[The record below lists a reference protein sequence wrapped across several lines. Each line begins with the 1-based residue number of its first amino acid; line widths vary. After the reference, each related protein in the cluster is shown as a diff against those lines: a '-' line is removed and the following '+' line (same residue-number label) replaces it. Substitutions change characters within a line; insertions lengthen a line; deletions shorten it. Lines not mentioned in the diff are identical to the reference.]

1 MSTSPDEG
9 TTDAPVVEPL
19 ACVSCRSRKL
29 KCDRLKPACNRCAK
43 VGGECVYPESRRK
56 PAFKRRNVK
65 ELEERLAQVEG
76 FLKNATKTSSG
87 DGIVIEDLP
96 SGTAFSAAAEEFDFE
111 PFSTDPPQKEPPNF
125 VMGEIPD
132 DFGAGNAQ
140 GGELFGL
147 GRFESL
153 PPFEMIEEL
162 HRIYF
167 QRQQQ
172 FMPLIHEGSYMKNYY
187 APPHMRPPMALQ
199 YAMWTLASNSHDKYG
214 IYHDVFYQR
223 ARQYLEADELK
234 GHGEFFL
241 TVFHAQAW
249 ALMASNEAR
258 NLQFTRAAMSS
269 ARCVRLVEM
278 MGLHQLDDDVA
289 FEDRPMAPSLATA
302 QNWTELEERRR
313 IFWGAF
319 CLDGHASISTG
330 WPNLIDA
337 TQITTHLPCSED
349 AFNHSTEE
357 KTGTL
362 QGAFSGAV
370 YSTFAGSVAICHI
383 FNQLL
388 KHVHRP
394 TPYDRAHDPDNGR
407 FWQRH
412 RELDTTLSSA
422 FMFLPERFRL
432 PQNNRDAIAVHQNL
446 NLHASVICLHN
457 AAREKAVKFD
467 LPSHIKEASEA
478 RCLTAAREIVN
489 IMKSTGHMSSDF
501 KSPMTAL
508 SLYCAASVFIYQAM
522 ENPDNADPD
531 SLEFLVLTMKA
542 IGRQHSITQTYLN
555 QIISD
560 VQRNGVSTSFRM
572 PEATR
577 RNEYCGRSI
586 PLLVRSFVSRHSA
599 LQPVLPGRLPLG
611 KPQGNIFHPPIPEAC
626 SGLTWNGMTTPSDSD
641 DREVSHTETNGPA
654 NKRKRMSPGPTPV
667 DVLPNNDDINIFFD
681 ATHTPNW
688 LLDRQRLGQA
698 GAKPMGADADF
709 WEGWGDKASPAGQV
723 SLPDRTTTPSASAS
737 SSSPSMRSGATTAT
751 ASTATNSAAT
761 SRAGVLRFSGMGPAF
776 SLDDQTELLSDRG
789 TARASN
795 GGMGPVGPMV
805 GGDMSMFQ
813 GMDQWGNITDP
824 DLFAQMAATLRGGGN
839 PPNTTTENTG
849 TSNTDNNI
857 GASPEGNDSW
867 IQLLN
872 STTEG
877 PMCG

>member
-76 FLKNATKTSSG
+76 FLKNATKTSGG
-87 DGIVIEDLP
+87 DAIVIDNGAKDLP
-96 SGTAFSAAAEEFDFE
+96 SGNVFAGAAEEFDFE
-111 PFSTDPPQKEPPNF
+111 PFSTEPPQEEPAVF
-125 VMGEIPD
+125 EMGAAPD
-132 DFGAGNAQ
+132 GFGASVVQ

-153 PPFEMIEEL
+153 PPFEMVEEL

-167 QRQQQ
+167 RRQQQ
-172 FMPLIHEGSYMKNYY
+172 FMPLVHEGNYMKNYY

-199 YAMWTLASNSHDKYG
+199 YAMWTMASNGHDTYG

-241 TVFHAQAW
+241 TISHAQAW

-278 MGLHQLDDDVA
+278 MGLHQLDDHVD
-289 FEDRPMAPSLATA
+289 FEDRPMAPSLAPA

-337 TQITTHLPCSED
+337 TQITTHLPCSEE
-349 AFNHSTEE
+349 AFNNSREE
-357 KTGTL
+357 KTGPL
-362 QGAFSGAV
+362 QGAFSGTQ
-370 YSTFAGSVAICHI
+370 YSTFAGSVAICHV

-432 PQNNRDAIAVHQNL
+432 PQNNKDAIAVHQNL

-457 AAREKAVKFD
+457 AAREKAVKYD
-467 LPSHIKEASEA
+467 LPSHIRDASEA

-489 IMKSTGHMSSDF
+489 IMKATASTMSSDF

-531 SLEFLVLTMKA
+531 SLEFLVLAMKA
-542 IGRQHSITQTYLN
+542 IGRQHSITRTYLN
-555 QIISD
+555 QIITD
-560 VQRNGVSTSFRM
+560 VERNGVSTSFRM
-572 PEATR
+572 PKATHSH
-577 RNEYCGRSI
+577 EYCGRSI
-586 PLLVRSFVSRHSA
+586 PLL
-599 LQPVLPGRLPLG
+599 PVLPGRLPLG
-611 KPQGNIFHPPIPEAC
+611 KPQGDIFNPSINEAC
-626 SGLTWNGMTTPSDSD
+626 SILNWGGLAAPTDSGD
-641 DREVSHTETNGPA
+641 KKSNKTGDNGPA
-654 NKRKRMSPGPTPV
+654 NKRKRMSPEPKSTDP
-667 DVLPNNDDINIFFD
+667 LRSNDINIFFE

-688 LLDRQRLGQA
+688 LLDGEGGQRSGSI
-698 GAKPMGADADF
+698 GGKPMGADADF
-709 WEGWGDKASPAGQV
+709 WEGWGDKASPARQV
-723 SLPDRTTTPSASAS
+723 SLPDRTTTPSASGS
-737 SSSPSMRSGATTAT
+737 SSSPSMRSGPTTAT
-751 ASTATNSAAT
+751 ASTATNSTAT
-761 SRAGVLRFSGMGPAF
+761 SRAGMLRFSGMGPAF
-776 SLDDQTELLSDRG
+776 SLEDQAELLSG
-789 TARASN
+789 TAASTPGT
-795 GGMGPVGPMV
+795 GGMGPAASMLC
-805 GGDMSMFQ
+805 GDMSMFQ

-824 DLFAQMAATLRGGGN
+824 DLFAQMTASLRRGD
-839 PPNTTTENTG
+839 PPGDTTETAGTGNTG
-849 TSNTDNNI
+849 HNVGTS
-857 GASPEGNDSW
+857 
-867 IQLLN
+867 
-872 STTEG
+872 TEG
-877 PMCG
+877 SCDPWVQLC